1 MNNQK
6 GQGFGFGLGKMKE
19 LAAAFQKAQQIQ
31 EDAKN
36 LQAELEAMEIEAQ
49 SEDGFVIVKVSGDQ
63 KPLSI
68 EIKPEALVGKSAEEL
83 SAFVTAVVKE
93 AHQKSTDI
101 MREKMESLT
110 GNLGLPGM

>member
-1 MNNQK
+1 MNNK

-19 LAAAFQKAQQIQ
+19 LAEAFKKAQQIQ
-31 EDAKN
+31 DDAKK
-36 LQAELEAMEIEAQ
+36 LQEELENLVIEEQ
-49 SEDGFVIVKVSGDQ
+49 SPDGFVIVKMSGDQ

-68 EIKPEALVGKSAEEL
+68 DIKEEALSKGAAEL
-83 SAFVTAVVKE
+83 SEIVTATIKKV
-93 AHQKSTDI
+93 HQKSTEI

>member
-1 MNNQK
+1 MNNQGK
-6 GQGFGFGLGKMKE
+6 GFGFGLGKMKE

-49 SEDGFVIVKVSGDQ
+49 SEDGFIIVKVTGDQ
-63 KPLSI
+63 KPISI
-68 EIKPEALVGKSAEEL
+68 DIKPEALEGKSAAEL
-83 SAFVTAVVKE
+83 STLVTTVVKD
-93 AHQKSTDI
+93 AYQQSTDI
-101 MREKMESLT
+101 MRERMESLT

>member
-1 MNNQK
+1 MNNK

-19 LAAAFQKAQQIQ
+19 LAEAFKKAQQIQ
-31 EDAKN
+31 DDAKK
-36 LQAELEAMEIEAQ
+36 LQEELENMVIEGQ
-49 SEDGFVIVKVSGDQ
+49 SADGFVIVKMSGDQ

-68 EIKPEALVGKSAEEL
+68 DIKPEALVGKTAEEL
-83 SAFVTAVVKE
+83 SEIVTGSVKE
-93 AHQKSTDI
+93 AHQKSTEI